1 MKIQTSWILVPVA
14 AVAITAAALIAGH
27 TRPPTHEYN
36 ISDMLKDIK
45 QCTDADLVYHTVV
58 SEPVPRADDPG
69 GRIIGIECRP
79 LWDNGTIP
87 ADASS
92 K

>member
-27 TRPPTHEYN
+27 APSSTHEYN
-36 ISDMLKDIK
+36 MQDMLKDIK

-58 SEPVPRADDPG
+58 SEPVPRAGDPG
-69 GRIIGIECRP
+69 GRIIGIECSP
-79 LWDNGTIP
+79 LWDNGTIR
-87 ADASS
+87 ANASS